1 MEIRNTFSNS
11 GLTPPTA
18 TNSESANN
26 EKSGIFSSCRSVR
39 LTEDPIQAT
48 PTGYVKGKVP
58 VKTIEKKLH
67 FHQVTPLDLKQRGS
81 KASIFDQLIPYLMSE
96 TGMTQTS
103 VLTKLL
109 ATLEFTPYLRKISS
123 GKMRE
128 ISTNPQLLQA
138 ELLSE
143 LTTRIKQ
150 GYKLNELCRLA
161 GEPGSGNITVDKQ
174 HQTISIGHNQFTR
187 EELGDETYRELR
199 DRLSQSHSGKKH
211 SKDPNAIL
219 ASLQTRK
226 NLAMA
231 HWQELVL
238 TVLNIQDASV
248 KHSIASALGRGP
260 EQVLSSP
267 FAQKE
272 WEALITLMPKL
283 KLITHSGFLLM
294 PILYPW
300 LSAHH
305 TEGDKLSSRHLAWL
319 KSMVTHRLYTQLP
332 PLEETGLNKLCIYKE
347 LLLSSEK
354 TANSGV
360 LAAVKD
366 AINDAQPQQLKDITD
381 LFAPLL
387 CDLSPSLPAE
397 HRLGIIYTLLKF
409 RDQSL
414 LGKLLHI
421 PSIGR
426 DALLA
431 MYKTQLILTYNLD
444 DQADASLR
452 AENEVNVNCLIKTLL
467 VRMALSII
475 LMASKEGVSI
485 SPEIMD
491 KAQTLIDHH
500 NEGLRIVLSPE
511 ELGQQGKGCD
521 DEDMDS
527 VDSYN
532 NSDND
537 TQANNS
543 SVSATD
549 YLTIP
554 EHLLADGQ
562 TVALDP
568 QHLILPQDKHFRNSS
583 PKQSSDA
590 SDRREPRI
598 ERDEKQ
604 LRKDFL
610 LTPRAADLTKPIDW
624 IKMDVPISFLFTGS
638 ISDSGLSETWQT
650 FSNELLPLIRQAVI
664 NNPLDEP
671 QTLNII
677 RDLFSLAGTTG
688 KPGIHLNKMIAHI
701 QEKMPD
707 SRLSSVLEQLAIML
721 PKQSGN
727 QERRILL
734 ELAAFQLFAELNPSE
749 QQFRHLMKLLYIIQS
764 RSHHLRFGDDV
775 FGKGQNSDSNL
786 LKLKLGK
793 LFRSEWREPD
803 DLLGYRIRRAVKSAI
818 KSSTRGCDY
827 QQVMNALLESMR
839 PSDHAS
845 DTYPNLVHEKCLE
858 VEEIMKQRWEI
869 DTDLQKLLTL
879 GGHNQPTYQANLRG
893 EIITLI
899 QSAIE
904 LSQQFLPED
913 SNDSGAPMSEDT
925 AHQSSDQANFDMISE
940 SVASSSDSH
949 LYEQLKRLIPLI
961 GNWLNEVRDDGLISE
976 EDAFHAGID
985 KLVQFSNSLIEV
997 SQKPHQLNEDEVL
1010 QKIIKLNDKF
1020 CHLQK
1025 WRIQWQSSHN
1035 IASTHNQWLSTQ
1047 ITLQELRGEDLP
1059 SPDDLQEQINN
1070 IVFGAEIPV
1079 FSPADQDMLNT
1090 VSALQLTTPLPIV
1103 KKALDHQDIMIFNHG
1118 PEQLTHRLTEMKS
1131 VWDDIYRAKVAKHH
1145 SLTRTLYHLK
1155 TRSSYNAVVSLQ
1167 DVMLAGVRNRH
1178 KRIMNDLQIT
1188 QTHCDA
1194 HPVRQLSYSGDPTL
1208 LSTLESMKMS
1218 HEAKSAGIDTAP
1230 LSRQQEQQL
1239 RVTLDHKPDTSML
1252 SDETSL
1258 FDLIGLEQSRQ
1269 ERLQHRAKRRAE
1281 RLEIETKLPGKK
1293 DPKHKTY
1300 FETHLKKDLPDY
1312 QRKNTQDY
1320 NRQIKEIEVIQ
1331 TNMNELAANHSEKV
1345 RQLEQYNKELDT
1357 LLGTRKDSQIL
1368 IDGQEYSYA
1377 DAFIG
1382 LKHKDD
1388 YYHVHLSRSQQYAGR
1403 TIHLAIWQQDMKKL
1417 VHQKESSWLQLARDC
1432 HSRGVSPQILPQV
1445 VELMELE
1452 DLAKNGWVTGQ
1463 IIDLQRQIR
1472 SVKRTIH
1479 ENSTLIEAEV
1489 KRLETSLKPELEA
1502 QAQKTRD
1509 AQQTLFSA
1517 AFEHGHQLS
1526 GVRAMQRLLCQY
1538 LHEGKEAASI
1548 KADIIRDCEALEK
1561 HIPTTGDCIEPPPQ
1575 NDGRNDRLSTSNLV
1589 FQIINVPGAFPLL
1602 QSFHEQGHLAPWQML
1617 SIDAGGK
1624 PSSALIFSAAKG
1636 RYMACETL
1644 IKALNG
1650 TQLPYSIDF
1659 LNLLLTVNPSDDNR
1673 NLLHH
1678 IAVLAKPETLGAL
1691 LQLLNDVSKKQDFD
1705 PDYPT
1710 DTLKNRVALDREY
1723 FLKSLLT
1730 QEDYEGLHPTD
1741 LLLFNIG
1748 KKIREWPEGGEQ
1760 ALTSFCNDFLIND
1773 AKNMW
1778 IVAAESFS
1786 TNQLVTSIKCFMKG
1800 ISDLEQLSRAK
1811 REAAETLLKNLMRI
1825 FKVHGPD
1832 GLHEDLMAQIK
1843 PEVEAMEISDIHSHG
1858 QPRRS

>member
-1 MEIRNTFSNS
+1 MDIRNTPSNPD
-11 GLTPPTA
+11 LIPPTA
-18 TNSESANN
+18 SISESANN
-26 EKSGIFSSCRSVR
+26 EKSQIFSGYRSVR
-39 LTEDPIQAT
+39 LIEDPIQST
-48 PTGYVKGKVP
+48 PTGYVKGRVP

-67 FHQVTPLDLKQRGS
+67 FHQLTMLDHKQLDCKRT
-81 KASIFDQLIPYLMSE
+81 FFERLIPSLMSE

-123 GKMRE
+123 GKIRE
-128 ISTNPQLLQA
+128 ISNNPQRLQA

-143 LTTRIKQ
+143 LTTRIIQ
-150 GYKLNELCRLA
+150 GHKLNELCRLA
-161 GEPGSGNITVDKQ
+161 GAPDSGNISVDQQ
-174 HQTISIGHNQFTR
+174 HQSISIGHSQFTR
-187 EELGDETYRELR
+187 EGLGDETYRELR
-199 DRLSQSHSGKKH
+199 DRLSYSGKKP

-219 ASLQTRK
+219 ANLQTRK

-238 TVLNIQDASV
+238 TILNIQDASV
-248 KHSIASALGRGP
+248 KHSIASALERDP

-267 FAQKE
+267 FTQRE

-300 LSAHH
+300 LSEHH

-319 KSMVTHRLYTQLP
+319 KSMVTNRLYTQLP
-332 PLEETGLNKLCIYKE
+332 PLEETGLNKLSIYKE

-354 TANSGV
+354 TANPGV

-366 AINDAQPQQLKDITD
+366 AINDAQSQQLMDIID

-387 CDLSPSLPAE
+387 CDLSPSLSAE

-452 AENEVNVNCLIKTLL
+452 AENEVNVNCLLKTLL

-500 NEGLRIVLSPE
+500 NEGLRIVLPPE
-511 ELGQQGKGCD
+511 ELGQQGMDCD

-554 EHLLADGQ
+554 EHLLANGQ
-562 TVALDP
+562 TVTLDP
-568 QHLILPQDKHFRNSS
+568 QHLILPQDKHFRNSLLKRS
-583 PKQSSDA
+583 YNSGY
-590 SDRREPRI
+590 RRGVRI
-598 ERDEKQ
+598 EHDEKQ

-610 LTPRAADLTKPIDW
+610 LTPRAADLTKSIDW
-624 IKMDVPISFLFTGS
+624 LKMDVPISFLFTGGK
-638 ISDSGLSETWQT
+638 SDSGLAEAWQT
-650 FSNELLPLIRQAVI
+650 FNNELLPLIRQAVI
-664 NNPLDEP
+664 SNPLDEP

-677 RDLFSLAGTTG
+677 RDLFALAESTG
-688 KPGIHLNKMIAHI
+688 KPGIHLNKMIARI
-701 QEKMPD
+701 QEKTPD
-707 SRLSSVLEQLAIML
+707 STLSSVLEQLAIML
-721 PKQSGN
+721 AKQPGN

-749 QQFRHLMKLLYIIQS
+749 QQFQHLMKLLYIIQS
-764 RSHHLRFGDDV
+764 RSHHLRFGDDIFDRV
-775 FGKGQNSDSNL
+775 GNNSDSNK

-827 QQVMNALLESMR
+827 QQVVNALLESMR

-845 DTYPNLVHEKCLE
+845 DTYPNLIREMCLE
-858 VEEIMKQRWEI
+858 VEEKMKQRLEVDI
-869 DTDLQKLLTL
+869 IGQRLSILV
-879 GGHNQPTYQANLRG
+879 GHNQPTYGTNLREG
-893 EIITLI
+893 IITLI
-899 QSAIE
+899 QSAFV
-904 LSQQFLPED
+904 LCQQFLPED
-913 SNDSGAPMSEDT
+913 INDNVVTMSVDT
-925 AHQSSDQANFDMISE
+925 AHQSSGQANFDKISQ
-940 SVASSSDSH
+940 SVTSSSDSY

-961 GNWLNEVRDDGLISE
+961 GNWLNEIRDHGLISE

-997 SQKPHQLNEDEVL
+997 GQNPRQLNEDVVL

-1020 CHLQK
+1020 RQLQI
-1025 WRIQWQSSHN
+1025 WCSQWQSSHN
-1035 IASTHNQWLSTQ
+1035 MASTHNQWLSTQ
-1047 ITLQELRGEDLP
+1047 RALEQLRGGELP
-1059 SPDDLQEQINN
+1059 SPDELQQQITN
-1070 IVFGAEIPV
+1070 IISGTESLV
-1079 FSPADQDMLNT
+1079 FSPADQGMLKT
-1090 VSALQLTTPLPIV
+1090 VSALRTTQLPLV
-1103 KKALDHQDIMIFNHG
+1103 QKALDHPEIMTFNHG
-1118 PEQLTHRLTEMKS
+1118 PEQLTHRITEIKS
-1131 VWDDIYRAKVAKHH
+1131 VWNDDYRAKVAKHQ
-1145 SLTRTLYHLK
+1145 SLERTLQHL
-1155 TRSSYNAVVSLQ
+1155 TTQPLYDAFASWRDVV
-1167 DVMLAGVRNRH
+1167 LAEVRNRH
-1178 KRIMNDLQIT
+1178 RRIMSDLRTT
-1188 QTHCDA
+1188 QAHCDA
-1194 HPVRQLSYSGDPTL
+1194 HPVRQLSYCGDSTL
-1208 LSTLESMKMS
+1208 LSTLESMKIS
-1218 HEAKSAGIDTAP
+1218 HEAKPAGIDTAP
-1230 LSRQQEQQL
+1230 LSKQQEQQL

-1252 SDETSL
+1252 SAQTSL
-1258 FDLIGLEQSRQ
+1258 FDLIGLEQSKQ
-1269 ERLQHRAKRRAE
+1269 ERLQLRAKRRAE
-1281 RLEIETKLPGKK
+1281 RLEIETKFPGRK
-1293 DPKHKTY
+1293 DPKHETY
-1300 FETHLKKDLPDY
+1300 FETELTKDFPEY
-1312 QRKNTQDY
+1312 EKKNTQDF
-1320 NRQIKEIEVIQ
+1320 NWRSKAIEDIQ
-1331 TNMNELAANHSEKV
+1331 TNLNEMATSHSEKV
-1345 RQLEQYNKELDT
+1345 RQLDQYNKELDT
-1357 LLGTRKDSQIL
+1357 LLGTRKDSQIR

-1382 LKHKDD
+1382 LKRKYD
-1388 YYHVHLSRSQQYAGR
+1388 YYCANLSSSQQNAGR
-1403 TIHLAIWQQDMKKL
+1403 TIRLAQLQHERRKL
-1417 VHQKESSWLQLARDC
+1417 DHQTESSWLQLARDC
-1432 HSRGVSPQILPQV
+1432 HSRGVSPQILPHV

-1452 DLAKNGWVTGQ
+1452 DLTQHGQ
-1463 IIDLQRQIR
+1463 IEDKITDLQRQIE
-1472 SVKRTIH
+1472 SVEQTIH
-1479 ENSTLIEAEV
+1479 ENSKFIEAEV
-1489 KRLETSLKPELEA
+1489 KQLETSLKPELEA
-1502 QAQKTRD
+1502 QTQKTRD
-1509 AQQTLFSA
+1509 AQQALFSA

-1526 GVRAMQRLLCQY
+1526 RVRAMQRLLCQY

-1561 HIPTTGDCIEPPPQ
+1561 HIPTDIGDYIEPPRQ
-1575 NDGRNDRLSTSNLV
+1575 DGGRNDPLSPSNLV
-1589 FQIINVPGAFPLL
+1589 FHIINVPGAFPLL

-1617 SIDAGGK
+1617 SIDAVGK

-1644 IKALNG
+1644 IKTLNA
-1650 TQLPYSIDF
+1650 TRFPYSIDF
-1659 LNLLLTVNPSDDNR
+1659 LNRLLTANPSDDNR

-1678 IAVLAKPETLGAL
+1678 IAGLAKPETLGAL
-1691 LQLLNDVSKKQDFD
+1691 LQLLNNVSKQQDFD
-1705 PDYPT
+1705 PDYPM
-1710 DTLKNRVALDREY
+1710 DSLKNRVALDREY

-1730 QEDYEGLHPTD
+1730 QEDCEGLHPTD

-1773 AKNMW
+1773 TKNMW

-1786 TNQLVTSIKCFMKG
+1786 TNQLHTSIKCFMKG
-1800 ISDLEQLSRAK
+1800 ISDLEQLSPAK
-1811 REAAETLLKNLMRI
+1811 REAAEILLKNLMRI
-1825 FKVHGPD
+1825 FRVHGPD

-1843 PEVEAMEISDIHSHG
+1843 PEVEVMEISI
-1858 QPRRS
+1858 

>member
-1 MEIRNTFSNS
+1 MDIRNTFSNS
-11 GLTPPTA
+11 DLTSPTA
-18 TNSESANN
+18 NTSESANN
-26 EKSGIFSSCRSVR
+26 EKSRTFSGYRSVR
-39 LTEDPIQAT
+39 LIEDPIQTA
-48 PTGYVKGKVP
+48 PTGYVKGRVP

-67 FHQVTPLDLKQRGS
+67 FHQLTMLNHKQLS
-81 KASIFDQLIPYLMSE
+81 YKKTFFDRLIPSLMSE

-128 ISTNPQLLQA
+128 ISNNPQRLQA

-143 LTTRIKQ
+143 LTTRIIQ

-161 GEPGSGNITVDKQ
+161 GEPGSGNIGVDQQ
-174 HQTISIGHNQFTR
+174 HQTISIGHSQFTR

-199 DRLSQSHSGKKH
+199 DRLSHPGNKH

-219 ASLQTRK
+219 ANLQTRK

-248 KHSIASALGRGP
+248 KHSIASALERES

-267 FAQKE
+267 FTQKE

-294 PILYPW
+294 PKLYPW
-300 LSAHH
+300 LSEHH

-319 KSMVTHRLYTQLP
+319 KSMVTNRLYTQLP
-332 PLEETGLNKLCIYKE
+332 PLKETGLDKLCIYKE

-354 TANSGV
+354 TANPGV

-366 AINDAQPQQLKDITD
+366 AINDAQPLQLKDITD

-568 QHLILPQDKHFRNSS
+568 QHLILPRDKHFRNSL
-583 PKQSSDA
+583 PKRSCDSSH
-590 SDRREPRI
+590 RREVRI
-598 ERDEKQ
+598 EHDEKQ

-610 LTPRAADLTKPIDW
+610 LTPRAADLTKSIDW
-624 IKMDVPISFLFTGS
+624 LKMDVPVSFLFTGS
-638 ISDSGLSETWQT
+638 KSDSGLAEAWQT
-650 FSNELLPLIRQAVI
+650 FNNELLPLIRQAVI

-677 RDLFSLAGTTG
+677 RDLFALAETTG
-688 KPGIHLNKMIAHI
+688 RPGIHLNKMITRI
-701 QEKMPD
+701 QEKTPD
-707 SRLSSVLEQLAIML
+707 SGLSSVLQQLAIML
-721 PKQSGN
+721 PKQAGN

-734 ELAAFQLFAELNPSE
+734 ELTAFQLFAELNPSE
-749 QQFRHLMKLLYIIQS
+749 RQFQHLMKLLYIIHS
-764 RSHHLRFGDDV
+764 RSHHLRFGDDIFDEV
-775 FGKGQNSDSNL
+775 GDNSDSNK
-786 LKLKLGK
+786 LKLRLGK

-803 DLLGYRIRRAVKSAI
+803 DLLGNRIRRALKSAI

-827 QQVMNALLESMR
+827 QQIMNALLESMR

-845 DTYPNLVHEKCLE
+845 DTYPNLIHKTCLE
-858 VEEIMKQRWEI
+858 VEEIMKQRLEV
-869 DTDLQKLLTL
+869 DTIGQRLSILV
-879 GGHNQPTYQANLRG
+879 GHNQPTYQTNLREG
-893 EIITLI
+893 IITLI
-899 QSAIE
+899 QSAFE
-904 LSQQFLPED
+904 LCQQFLPED
-913 SNDSGAPMSEDT
+913 INDNVVPMSEDT
-925 AHQSSDQANFDMISE
+925 AHQSSGQANFDKISE
-940 SVASSSDSH
+940 SVASSSDAY

-997 SQKPHQLNEDEVL
+997 CQNPRKLNEDEVL

-1020 CHLQK
+1020 RRLQI
-1025 WRIQWQSSHN
+1025 WYSQWQPSHN
-1035 IASTHNQWLSTQ
+1035 MASTHNQWLSTRRALEQ
-1047 ITLQELRGEDLP
+1047 LRGEGLP
-1059 SPDDLQEQINN
+1059 SPDDLQQQITN
-1070 IVFGAEIPV
+1070 IMFGTESLV
-1079 FSPADQDMLNT
+1079 FSPADQDRLNT
-1090 VSALQLTTPLPIV
+1090 VSALRTTQLPLV
-1103 KKALDHQDIMIFNHG
+1103 QKALDHPEIMTFNHG

-1131 VWDDIYRAKVAKHH
+1131 VWNDDYRDKVAKHQ
-1145 SLTRTLYHLK
+1145 SLAKTLEQLTTRPLYDAFA
-1155 TRSSYNAVVSLQ
+1155 SWQ
-1167 DVMLAGVRNRH
+1167 DVVLAEVRNHH
-1178 KRIMNDLQIT
+1178 KRSMNDLQTT
-1188 QTHCDA
+1188 QAHCDT
-1194 HPVRQLSYSGDPTL
+1194 HPVRQLSYCGDPTL
-1208 LSTLESMKMS
+1208 LSTLESMKIS
-1218 HEAKSAGIDTAP
+1218 HEAKPAGIDTAP
-1230 LSRQQEQQL
+1230 LSKQQEQQL

-1252 SDETSL
+1252 SAQTSL
-1258 FDLIGLEQSRQ
+1258 FDLIGLEQSKQ
-1269 ERLQHRAKRRAE
+1269 ERLQLRAKRRAE
-1281 RLEIETKLPGKK
+1281 RLEMEMQIPDLKN
-1293 DPKHKTY
+1293 PKHKTY
-1300 FETHLKKDLPDY
+1300 FETELEKDFPEY
-1312 QRKNTQDY
+1312 EKKNTEDY
-1320 NRQIKEIEVIQ
+1320 NWRSEEIEKIQ
-1331 TNMNELAANHSEKV
+1331 TDLNEMATSHSEKV
-1345 RQLEQYNKELDT
+1345 RQLDQYNKELDT

-1368 IDGQEYSYA
+1368 IDGNEYSYA
-1377 DAFIG
+1377 DALIG
-1382 LKHKDD
+1382 LKHKDE
-1388 YYHVHLSRSQQYAGR
+1388 YSSAHLTSSQQNVGR
-1403 TIHLAIWQQDMKKL
+1403 TLRLTELHQAGKQL
-1417 VHQKESSWLQLARDC
+1417 VHQTESSWLQLARDC
-1432 HSRGVSPQILPQV
+1432 HSRGVSPQILPHV

-1452 DLAKNGWVTGQ
+1452 ELKKHGQ
-1463 IIDLQRQIR
+1463 IEDKITDLQRQIE
-1472 SVKRTIH
+1472 SVERIIH
-1479 ENSTLIEAEV
+1479 ENSKLIEAEV
-1489 KRLETSLKPELEA
+1489 KQLETSLKPELEA
-1502 QAQKTRD
+1502 QTQKTRD
-1509 AQQTLFSA
+1509 AQQALFSA

-1526 GVRAMQRLLCQY
+1526 GDRAMQRLLCQY

-1548 KADIIRDCEALEK
+1548 KADIIRDCKALEK
-1561 HIPTTGDCIEPPPQ
+1561 HIPTDIQDYIEPPRQ
-1575 NDGRNDRLSTSNLV
+1575 DDGGNDLLSPSNLM

-1644 IKALNG
+1644 IKSLNA
-1650 TQLPYSIDF
+1650 TRFPYSIDF
-1659 LNLLLTVNPSDDNR
+1659 LNRLLTANPSDDNR

-1678 IAVLAKPETLGAL
+1678 IAGLAKPETLGAL
-1691 LQLLNDVSKKQDFD
+1691 LKLLNNVSKQQDFD

-1786 TNQLVTSIKCFMKG
+1786 TDQLYTSIKCFMKG
-1800 ISDLEQLSRAK
+1800 ISDLEQLSPAK
-1811 REAAETLLKNLMRI
+1811 REAAEILLKNLMRI
-1825 FKVHGPD
+1825 FRVHGPD
-1832 GLHEDLMAQIK
+1832 TLHEDLMAQIK
-1843 PEVEAMEISDIHSHG
+1843 PEVETMEISI
-1858 QPRRS
+1858 

>member
-1 MEIRNTFSNS
+1 M
-11 GLTPPTA
+11 
-18 TNSESANN
+18 
-26 EKSGIFSSCRSVR
+26 
-39 LTEDPIQAT
+39 
-48 PTGYVKGKVP
+48 
-58 VKTIEKKLH
+58 
-67 FHQVTPLDLKQRGS
+67 
-81 KASIFDQLIPYLMSE
+81 
-96 TGMTQTS
+96 
-103 VLTKLL
+103 
-109 ATLEFTPYLRKISS
+109 
-123 GKMRE
+123 
-128 ISTNPQLLQA
+128 
-138 ELLSE
+138 
-143 LTTRIKQ
+143 
-150 GYKLNELCRLA
+150 
-161 GEPGSGNITVDKQ
+161 
-174 HQTISIGHNQFTR
+174 
-187 EELGDETYRELR
+187 
-199 DRLSQSHSGKKH
+199 
-211 SKDPNAIL
+211 
-219 ASLQTRK
+219 
-226 NLAMA
+226 
-231 HWQELVL
+231 
-238 TVLNIQDASV
+238 
-248 KHSIASALGRGP
+248 
-260 EQVLSSP
+260 
-267 FAQKE
+267 
-272 WEALITLMPKL
+272 
-283 KLITHSGFLLM
+283 
-294 PILYPW
+294 
-300 LSAHH
+300 
-305 TEGDKLSSRHLAWL
+305 
-319 KSMVTHRLYTQLP
+319 
-332 PLEETGLNKLCIYKE
+332 
-347 LLLSSEK
+347 LSSEK
-354 TANSGV
+354 TANPGV

-414 LGKLLHI
+414 LGKLLHV

-431 MYKTQLILTYNLD
+431 MYKAQLILTYNLD

-452 AENEVNVNCLIKTLL
+452 AENEAKVNCLLKTLL

-485 SPEIMD
+485 SPEFMD

-500 NEGLRIVLSPE
+500 NEGLRIVLPPE
-511 ELGQQGKGCD
+511 ELGQQDRDWDNGYD
-521 DEDMDS
+521 DWDMDYF
-527 VDSYN
+527 DDYD
-532 NSDND
+532 NSN

-543 SVSATD
+543 SISATD

-562 TVALDP
+562 AVALDP
-568 QHLILPQDKHFRNSS
+568 QHLILPQDKHFRNSL
-583 PKQSSDA
+583 PKRSYNSGH
-590 SDRREPRI
+590 RREVRI

-610 LTPRAADLTKPIDW
+610 LTPRAADLTKSIDW
-624 IKMDVPISFLFTGS
+624 LKMDVPVSFLFTGGK
-638 ISDSGLSETWQT
+638 SDSGLLAKAWQT
-650 FSNELLPLIRQAVI
+650 FIKELLPLIRQAVI

-677 RDLFSLAGTTG
+677 RDLFALAETTG
-688 KPGIHLNKMIAHI
+688 KPGIHLNKMIARI

-707 SRLSSVLEQLAIML
+707 PTLSSVLEQLAIML
-721 PKQSGN
+721 PKQPGN

-734 ELAAFQLFAELNPSE
+734 ELAAFHLFAELNPSE
-749 QQFRHLMKLLYIIQS
+749 QQFQHLMKLLYIIQS

-775 FGKGQNSDSNL
+775 FGKGKNSDSNL

-827 QQVMNALLESMR
+827 QQVMNVLLESMR
-839 PSDHAS
+839 ASDHAS

-869 DTDLQKLLTL
+869 DTSLQKLLTL
-879 GGHNQPTYQANLRG
+879 GGQNQPTYQANLRG

-899 QSAIE
+899 QSAFE
-904 LSQQFLPED
+904 LCQQFLPED

-925 AHQSSDQANFDMISE
+925 AHRSSGQANFDMISE
-940 SVASSSDSH
+940 SVASSSDSN
-949 LYEQLKRLIPLI
+949 LYVQLKRLIPLI

-976 EDAFHAGID
+976 EDASHAGID

-997 SQKPHQLNEDEVL
+997 SQNPHQLNEDEVL

-1025 WRIQWQSSHN
+1025 WRSQWQSSHDT
-1035 IASTHNQWLSTQ
+1035 ASTHNQWHSTQ

-1070 IVFGAEIPV
+1070 VVFGTENLV

-1090 VSALQLTTPLPIV
+1090 VSALRTIQLPIV
-1103 KKALDHQDIMIFNHG
+1103 QEALDHPEIMTFNHG

-1131 VWDDIYRAKVAKHH
+1131 VWNDKYRAMVAKHQ
-1145 SLTRTLYHLK
+1145 SLTKTLQYLT
-1155 TRSSYNAVVSLQ
+1155 TRPLYNAFASWQ
-1167 DVMLAGVRNRH
+1167 DVVLAGVRNRH

-1208 LSTLESMKMS
+1208 LSTLESMKIS

-1239 RVTLDHKPDTSML
+1239 RVALDHKPDTSML
-1252 SDETSL
+1252 SVETSL

-1269 ERLQHRAKRRAE
+1269 ERLQQSAKRRAE
-1281 RLEIETKLPGKK
+1281 RLEIETKCPGKK
-1293 DPKHKTY
+1293 NPKHKTY

-1320 NRQIKEIEVIQ
+1320 NRQNKEIEVIQ
-1331 TNMNELAANHSEKV
+1331 TNLNELATNHSEKV
-1345 RQLEQYNKELDT
+1345 RQLDQYNKELDT

-1388 YYHVHLSRSQQYAGR
+1388 YYQVPLSHSQQDAGR
-1403 TIHLAIWQQDMKKL
+1403 TINRAVWQQDTKKL

-1452 DLAKNGWVTGQ
+1452 DLAKNGWIRTQ
-1463 IIDLQRQIR
+1463 LIDLRRQIM
-1472 SVKRTIH
+1472 SVKRTIR
-1479 ENSTLIEAEV
+1479 ENTSLIEAEI
-1489 KRLETSLKPELEA
+1489 KQLETSLKPELEA
-1502 QAQKTRD
+1502 QTQQTRD
-1509 AQQTLFSA
+1509 AQQALFSA

-1548 KADIIRDCEALEK
+1548 KAEIVGDYEALGK
-1561 HIPTTGDCIEPPPQ
+1561 HIPTITRDCIEPPPQ
-1575 NDGRNDRLSTSNLV
+1575 NDGRNNPLSPSNLV

-1602 QSFHEQGHLAPWQML
+1602 QSFHERGCLAPWQMRL
-1617 SIDAGGK
+1617 IDAEGK
-1624 PSSALIFSAAKG
+1624 PTSALIFSAAKG

-1644 IKALNG
+1644 IKTLND
-1650 TQLPYSIDF
+1650 TQFYSIDF

-1723 FLKSLLT
+1723 LIKSLLT

-1786 TNQLVTSIKCFMKG
+1786 TNQLYTSIKCFMKG
-1800 ISDLEQLSRAK
+1800 ISDLEQLSPAK

-1843 PEVEAMEISDIHSHG
+1843 PEVEAVEISDTHSHG
-1858 QPRRS
+1858 QPLRP

>member
-1 MEIRNTFSNS
+1 MDIRNTFSNP
-11 GLTPPTA
+11 GLTPPTSNA
-18 TNSESANN
+18 SESANN
-26 EKSGIFSSCRSVR
+26 EKFPIFSGYRSVR
-39 LTEDPIQAT
+39 LIEDRIQTA
-48 PTGYVKGKVP
+48 PTGYVKGRVP

-67 FHQVTPLDLKQRGS
+67 FHQLTLLDHKQLGY
-81 KASIFDQLIPYLMSE
+81 KNLFFDRLIPSLMSE

-109 ATLEFTPYLRKISS
+109 VTLEFTPYLRKISS

-128 ISTNPQLLQA
+128 ISNNPQRLQA

-143 LTTRIKQ
+143 LTTRIIQ
-150 GYKLNELCRLA
+150 GYKLNELCHLA
-161 GEPGSGNITVDKQ
+161 GESGSGNITVDKQ

-199 DRLSQSHSGKKH
+199 DRLSPSGKKH

-248 KHSIASALGRGP
+248 KHSIASALGRDP

-300 LSAHH
+300 LSEHH

-319 KSMVTHRLYTQLP
+319 KSMVTNRLYTQLP
-332 PLEETGLNKLCIYKE
+332 PLEETGLDELCVYKE

-354 TANSGV
+354 TTNPGV

-414 LGKLLHI
+414 LGKLLHTS
-421 PSIGR
+421 SIGR
-426 DALLA
+426 DTLLA

-452 AENEVNVNCLIKTLL
+452 AENEVNVNCLLKTLL
-467 VRMALSII
+467 ARMALSII

-485 SPEIMD
+485 SPEFMD

-500 NEGLRIVLSPE
+500 NEGLRIVLSPD
-511 ELGQQGKGCD
+511 ELGQQ
-521 DEDMDS
+521 DMDW
-527 VDSYN
+527 DNGYDDWDMDYFDDYD
-532 NSDND
+532 NSN

-562 TVALDP
+562 AVALDP

-610 LTPRAADLTKPIDW
+610 LTPRAADLTKRIDW
-624 IKMDVPISFLFTGS
+624 VKMDVPISFLFTGS

-677 RDLFSLAGTTG
+677 RDLLSLAETTG
-688 KPGIHLNKMIAHI
+688 KPGIHLKKMITRI
-701 QEKMPD
+701 QEKTPD
-707 SRLSSVLEQLAIML
+707 SGLSSVLEQLAIML

-734 ELAAFQLFAELNPSE
+734 ELTAFQLFAELNPSE
-749 QQFRHLMKLLYIIQS
+749 RQFQHLMKLLYIIHS
-764 RSHHLRFGDDV
+764 RSHHLRFGDDIFDEV
-775 FGKGQNSDSNL
+775 GDNSDSNK

-793 LFRSEWREPD
+793 LFSSEWREPD
-803 DLLGYRIRRAVKSAI
+803 DLLGNRIRRALKSAI

-845 DTYPNLVHEKCLE
+845 DTYPNLVHEMCLK
-858 VEEIMKQRWEI
+858 VEEIMKQRLEVDI
-869 DTDLQKLLTL
+869 IGQRLSILV
-879 GGHNQPTYQANLRG
+879 GHDQPTYQTNLRNG
-893 EIITLI
+893 IITLI
-899 QSAIE
+899 QSAFE
-904 LSQQFLPED
+904 LCQQFLPED
-913 SNDSGAPMSEDT
+913 ISDNVVPMSEDT
-925 AHQSSDQANFDMISE
+925 AHQSSVQANFDKISQ
-940 SVASSSDSH
+940 SVVASSSDSY

-961 GNWLNEVRDDGLISE
+961 GNWLNEIRDHGLISE

-997 SQKPHQLNEDEVL
+997 CQNPCKLNEDEVL

-1020 CHLQK
+1020 RQLQI
-1025 WRIQWQSSHN
+1025 WCSQWQSSHN
-1035 IASTHNQWLSTQ
+1035 MASTHNQWLSTRRALEQ
-1047 ITLQELRGEDLP
+1047 IRGEDLP
-1059 SPDDLQEQINN
+1059 SPDELQQQITN
-1070 IVFGAEIPV
+1070 IISGTESLV
-1079 FSPADQDMLNT
+1079 FSPADQDMLKT
-1090 VSALQLTTPLPIV
+1090 VSALRTTQLPLV
-1103 KKALDHQDIMIFNHG
+1103 QKALDHPEIMTFNHG

-1131 VWDDIYRAKVAKHH
+1131 VWNDDYRDKVDKHQSLAK
-1145 SLTRTLYHLK
+1145 TLEQLK
-1155 TRSSYNAVVSLQ
+1155 TQPLYDAFASWQ
-1167 DVMLAGVRNRH
+1167 DVVLAGVRNRH
-1178 KRIMNDLQIT
+1178 KRTMNDLQTT
-1188 QTHCDA
+1188 QAHCDT
-1194 HPVRQLSYSGDPTL
+1194 HPVHQLSYCGDPTL

-1218 HEAKSAGIDTAP
+1218 HEAKSADIDTAP
-1230 LSRQQEQQL
+1230 LSKQQEQQL

-1252 SDETSL
+1252 SVQTSL
-1258 FDLIGLEQSRQ
+1258 FDLIGLEQSKQ
-1269 ERLQHRAKRRAE
+1269 ERLQLRAKRRAE
-1281 RLEIETKLPGKK
+1281 RLEMEMQEPDLKN
-1293 DPKHKTY
+1293 PKHKTY
-1300 FETHLKKDLPDY
+1300 FETELKKDFPEY
-1312 QRKNTQDY
+1312 EKKNMEGF
-1320 NRQIKEIEVIQ
+1320 NWRSKAIEKIQ
-1331 TNMNELAANHSEKV
+1331 TDLNEMATSHSEKV
-1345 RQLEQYNKELDT
+1345 RQLDQYNKELDT

-1403 TIHLAIWQQDMKKL
+1403 TIDLAIWQQDMKKL

-1452 DLAKNGWVTGQ
+1452 DLAKNGWVGGQ

-1472 SVKRTIH
+1472 SVNRTIH
-1479 ENSTLIEAEV
+1479 ENSKLIEAEV
-1489 KRLETSLKPELEA
+1489 KRLGTSLKPELEA

-1561 HIPTTGDCIEPPPQ
+1561 HIPTTRDCIEPPPQ
-1575 NDGRNDRLSTSNLV
+1575 NDGRNNRLSTSNLV

-1602 QSFHEQGHLAPWQML
+1602 QSFHEQGLLAPWQML

-1644 IKALNG
+1644 IKSLNA
-1650 TQLPYSIDF
+1650 TRFPYTIDF
-1659 LNLLLTVNPSDDNR
+1659 LNR
-1673 NLLHH
+1673 
-1678 IAVLAKPETLGAL
+1678 
-1691 LQLLNDVSKKQDFD
+1691 
-1705 PDYPT
+1705 
-1710 DTLKNRVALDREY
+1710 
-1723 FLKSLLT
+1723 
-1730 QEDYEGLHPTD
+1730 
-1741 LLLFNIG
+1741 
-1748 KKIREWPEGGEQ
+1748 
-1760 ALTSFCNDFLIND
+1760 
-1773 AKNMW
+1773 
-1778 IVAAESFS
+1778 
-1786 TNQLVTSIKCFMKG
+1786 
-1800 ISDLEQLSRAK
+1800 
-1811 REAAETLLKNLMRI
+1811 
-1825 FKVHGPD
+1825 
-1832 GLHEDLMAQIK
+1832 
-1843 PEVEAMEISDIHSHG
+1843 
-1858 QPRRS
+1858 